1 MALNSSLAFDLPP
14 LPSYEL
20 RPLPSLIPWFN
31 DKYLALAMPI
41 IAYWVVSGLFHIID
55 TLDLFPQYRLH
66 VPAEILK
73 RNHASRWEVFRDVI
87 LQQIIQTLVGVTLE
101 YIEGPDMHGREEYDI
116 AVWAQRLRILQKGIP
131 VVLGVVGVNA
141 GLVSQRIATSSPSL
155 AGALAGGRYPAL
167 DRIITVN
174 GHAVLAPAFAPWEM
188 VAAKAIYHFVI
199 PALQFF
205 LGIFIVDTW
214 QYFWHRGM
222 HMNKWLYTA
231 FHSRHHRLYVPY
243 AYGALYNH
251 PVEGFLLD
259 TLGAGVAY
267 LITGMTTRQTMWFFS
282 ICTIKTVDDHCGYAL
297 PFDPLQ
303 HLTGNNASYHD
314 IHHQSWGIKTN
325 FSQPFFTFW
334 DHALGTVWAG
344 DVSRRYER
352 TRKAAEQWL
361 AGQHGSAQP
370 AALDQKAAH
379 AERVDPYDEDADE
392 NPGQPELRPVEAAA
406 GKARASRKLA
416 ARDDAVPVA
425 PRRSSPRKKSGKAAP
440 PNGHAEP
447 QRVNND

>member
-1 MALNSSLAFDLPP
+1 MAFNSSVAFDLPP

-20 RPLPSLIPWFN
+20 RPQPSLLPWLN
-31 DKYLALAMPI
+31 DKYLALALPI
-41 IAYWVVSGLFHIID
+41 IAYWVVSGFFHIID

-73 RNHASRWEVFRDVI
+73 RNHATRWEVFRDVI
-87 LQQIIQTLVGVTLE
+87 LQQIIQTLVGVIIAV
-101 YIEGPDMHGREEYDI
+101 IEGPDMYGKAEYDI
-116 AVWAQRLRILQKGIP
+116 AVWAQRLRILQRGIP
-131 VVLGVVGVNA
+131 VLLGVVGVNA
-141 GLVSQRIATSSPSL
+141 DLVSQRLATSSPYL

-167 DRIITVN
+167 EQIISVN

-188 VAAKAIYHFVI
+188 AIAKFLYNFFI
-199 PALQFF
+199 PAIQFL

-267 LITGMTTRQTMWFFS
+267 LMMGMTTRQSMWFFTT
-282 ICTIKTVDDHCGYAL
+282 CTIKTVDDHCGYAL

-334 DHALGTVWAG
+334 DRCLGTMWVG

-352 TRKAAEQWL
+352 SRKAAERWF
-361 AGQHGSAQP
+361 ATEYRAAAHSAI
-370 AALDQKAAH
+370 DQKAH
-379 AERVDPYDEDADE
+379 AERVEPYDGDADVTDDA
-392 NPGQPELRPVEAAA
+392 PAAVPAVVEP
-406 GKARASRKLA
+406 KESARSDDDVPA
-416 ARDDAVPVA
+416 AR
-425 PRRSSPRKKSGKAAP
+425 RSPRKKNAKP
-440 PNGHAEP
+440 MNGHAGP
-447 QRVNND
+447 QRVENK